1 MKLKK
6 IAIAALAATAVATS
20 VMSISAS
27 ANNHYDNDYND
38 YSISRWTNYTF
49 VDDKTDATSATI
61 KVTSTNPTGSKM
73 TVRVYNGSKVDRTYG
88 TAKVVRVSAS
98 YTYLPNLVYEKGD
111 REACLGFTIYS
122 TPTGASSFKSTGKW
136 SPDSI

>member
-1 MKLKK
+1 
-6 IAIAALAATAVATS
+6 
-20 VMSISAS
+20 
-27 ANNHYDNDYND
+27 
-38 YSISRWTNYTF
+38 
-49 VDDKTDATSATI
+49 
-61 KVTSTNPTGSKM
+61 M